1 MGFYLFFRFFID
13 FLFGFLPFCC
23 CGGLFQFCT
32 SYDLHVTGPYAVCS
46 RVITD
51 LFSDFAKPFT
61 SAFLRDFKSECS

>member
-1 MGFYLFFRFFID
+1 MSFFYFFSLRNNNSESIA
-13 FLFGFLPFCC
+13 
-23 CGGLFQFCT
+23 FQFCT